1 MKDTSISYEP
11 GQTNYGKHLFSYKRK
26 STVQSLFKEKGK
38 LTSVI
43 GKVQVATSDRK
54 PIVKASE
61 LVHP

>member
-38 LTSVI
+38 LTSAI
-43 GKVQVATSDRK
+43 G
-54 PIVKASE
+54 
-61 LVHP
+61 